1 MTETDS
7 KKGSFGSPFLAFL
20 VKISYFYSMIF
31 TDEEV
36 IAELIGSEDLSINEQ
51 LKNLRLWL
59 RNTMNTMK
67 PKPDGTW
74 EVDPQT
80 VYYNAAYCMAEAG
93 TKIGMIAMRNRMRL
107 NEMKKQYAIHRK
119 EALDKLHHDR
129 SRGWSPNDKEKE
141 VLVNGDV
148 NLAEEKMMIDN
159 QEDFIQF
166 LAEQQE
172 QIRYYARNADVLVKV
187 HNFGQEIG
195 KIIV

>member
-1 MTETDS
+1 
-7 KKGSFGSPFLAFL
+7 
-20 VKISYFYSMIF
+20 
-31 TDEEV
+31 
-36 IAELIGSEDLSINEQ
+36 
-51 LKNLRLWL
+51 
-59 RNTMNTMK
+59 
-67 PKPDGTW
+67 
-74 EVDPQT
+74 
-80 VYYNAAYCMAEAG
+80 
-93 TKIGMIAMRNRMRL
+93 
-107 NEMKKQYAIHRK
+107 MKKQYAIHRK
-119 EALDKLHHDR
+119 EALDKLHHDKA
-129 SRGWSPNDKEKE
+129 RGWSPNDKEKE

>member
-1 MTETDS
+1 MEFS
-7 KKGSFGSPFLAFL
+7 
-20 VKISYFYSMIF
+20 
-31 TDEEV
+31 DEEV
-36 IAELIGSEDLSINEQ
+36 IAELIGSEDIALNEQ
-51 LKNLRLWL
+51 LKNLRQWL

-67 PKPDGTW
+67 QMPDGQW

-93 TKIGMIAMRNRMRL
+93 TKIGIIVMRNRFRL
-107 NEMKKQYAIHRK
+107 RDMQKQYAVHKAEVLDRLHR
-119 EALDKLHHDR
+119 DR
-129 SRGWSPNDKEKE
+129 TKGWAPNDKEKDI
-141 VLVNGDV
+141 LVTGDA
-148 NLAEEKMMIDN
+148 NLAAEKEMIDC

-172 QIRYYARNADVLVKV
+172 QIRFYARNADVLVKV

>member
-1 MTETDS
+1 
-7 KKGSFGSPFLAFL
+7 
-20 VKISYFYSMIF
+20 
-31 TDEEV
+31 
-36 IAELIGSEDLSINEQ
+36 
-51 LKNLRLWL
+51 
-59 RNTMNTMK
+59 
-67 PKPDGTW
+67 
-74 EVDPQT
+74 
-80 VYYNAAYCMAEAG
+80 
-93 TKIGMIAMRNRMRL
+93 MIAMRNRMRL

-119 EALDKLHHDR
+119 EALDKLHHDKA
-129 SRGWSPNDKEKE
+129 RGWSPNDKEKE

>member
-1 MTETDS
+1 
-7 KKGSFGSPFLAFL
+7 
-20 VKISYFYSMIF
+20 MIF

-36 IAELIGSEDLSINEQ
+36 IAELIGSEDLSLNEQ
-51 LKNLRLWL
+51 LKNLRQWL

-67 PKPDGTW
+67 PMPDGSW

-93 TKIGMIAMRNRMRL
+93 TKIGLIALRNRFRL
-107 NEMKKQYAIHRK
+107 NEMKKEYAKHKAELIDR
-119 EALDKLHHDR
+119 LHHDR
-129 SRGWSPNDKEKE
+129 NRGWAPNDKEKDI
-141 VLVNGDV
+141 LVSGDA
-148 NLAEEKMMIDN
+148 NLADEKMRIDC
-159 QEDFIQF
+159 QEDFVQF

>member
-1 MTETDS
+1 
-7 KKGSFGSPFLAFL
+7 
-20 VKISYFYSMIF
+20 MIF

-36 IAELIGSEDLSINEQ
+36 IAELIGSEDLSLNEQ

-67 PKPDGTW
+67 QRPDGKW
-74 EVDPQT
+74 EVDPET
-80 VYYNAAYCMAEAG
+80 VYYNAGYCMAEAG
-93 TKIGMIAMRNRMRL
+93 TKIGMIAMRNRLRL
-107 NEMKKQYAIHRK
+107 NQMKKDYAVHK
-119 EALDKLHHDR
+119 AAALDKLHRDR
-129 SRGWSPNDKEKE
+129 SRGWAPNDKEKE
-141 VLVNGDV
+141 ILVSGDT

-159 QEDFIQF
+159 QETFVQF